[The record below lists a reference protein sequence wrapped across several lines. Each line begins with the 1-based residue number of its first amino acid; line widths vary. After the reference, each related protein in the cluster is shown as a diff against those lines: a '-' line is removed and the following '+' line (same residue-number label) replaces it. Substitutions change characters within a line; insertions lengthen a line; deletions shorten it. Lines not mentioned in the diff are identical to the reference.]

1 MRIPRWSLAVLTSI
15 ALLGCGNQATKPD
28 EKASQAASQAAAM
41 QELGSRILDA
51 AIQARG
57 GLDKIKV
64 MASRTYQSKGTFMGM
79 PYVANNVYQLGTLLM
94 EVGTEGGTAA
104 RMTMVWGLDKCWNKS
119 GQVLLPCAPEE
130 MKNAQASMTVDRATL
145 LFPLKEPGWELN
157 GSKAEQDGKAYEI
170 LMVRETASGVTGV
183 LMFDPTTH
191 LLARVKY
198 QGTRGGQSGEYVMDL
213 QEHKELCGVQF
224 PSKMATT
231 FMGQPYVSEEVVEMK
246 CAPVDPALFNQPAQ
260 VADKTVEEHPTGSA
274 VLVCT
279 TMKGPY
285 SGLEA
290 AMKKLGDFM
299 VQNKLSPMDAPL
311 AIYQKAPP
319 TIKAPEKFVT
329 DVCYP
334 VSGDPQLTLEKG
346 AEFSVQKLEPGAVL
360 AIYGV
365 GEYGKKCEEL
375 ALLLA
380 KEAAK
385 KKLKIVGPMRQIFY
399 MDPKSVPADQLV
411 SQLQLP
417 LKAAPAAKPAAK
429 KSGRF

>member
-1 MRIPRWSLAVLTSI
+1 MKITRLSLAVWMSI
-15 ALLGCGNQATKPD
+15 AVAGCANQATKPD
-28 EKASQAASQAAAM
+28 AKASQAAAAAQTAASL
-41 QELGSRILDA
+41 QEQGLRILDA

-64 MASRTYQSKGTFMGM
+64 MASKTYQSKGSYQGM
-79 PYVANNVYQLGTLLM
+79 PYVANNVFQIGTLLM
-94 EVGTEGGTAA
+94 EVGAEGGSSA

-119 GQVLLPCAPEE
+119 GKVLLPCGEE
-130 MKNAQASMTVDRATL
+130 EKKNGQASMTIDKASL
-145 LFPLKEPGWELN
+145 LFPLKQPGWELS
-157 GSKAEQDGKAYEI
+157 GSKAEQDGKAYEV

-198 QGTRGGQSGEYVMDL
+198 QGTRGGLTGEFVMDV
-213 QEHKELCGVQF
+213 QEHKELCGVPF

-231 FMGQPYVSEEVVEMK
+231 FSAQPYVSEEVVEMK
-246 CAPVDPALFNQPAQ
+246 CGPVDASLFNQPAQ
-260 VADKTVEEHPTGSA
+260 VADKTVEEHPTGPA

-279 TMKGPY
+279 SMKGPY
-285 SGLEA
+285 SGMEA
-290 AMKKLGDFM
+290 AMKKLGEFM
-299 VQNKLSPMDAPL
+299 VLNNLAAMDAPL

-319 TIKAPEKFVT
+319 AVKAPEKFVT

-334 VSGDPQLTLEKG
+334 ISGEPALTLEKG
-346 AEFSVQKLEPGAVL
+346 GEFSVQKLDPGAVL
-360 AIYGV
+360 AMYGV

-375 ALLLA
+375 ASLLS

-385 KKLKIVGPMRQIFY
+385 KRLKVAGPLRQIFY
-399 MDPKSVPADQLV
+399 MDPKSAPPDQLV

-417 LKAAPAAKPAAK
+417 LKVTPKPVDKGK
-429 KSGRF
+429 KK